1 MLEQPPVPSMRRNYD
16 CCACSGVKVRW
27 LKWGRGLEELLNE
40 VTGSIGGAVGGT
52 GIPARM
58 AGSGRGMFAGG
69 MGAIPPIK
77 S

>member
-1 MLEQPPVPSMRRNYD
+1 MFEQLPVPSVKRNYD
-16 CCACSGVKVRW
+16 CCACSGVKLSW

-40 VTGSIGGAVGGT
+40 VTGSIGGAVGGM